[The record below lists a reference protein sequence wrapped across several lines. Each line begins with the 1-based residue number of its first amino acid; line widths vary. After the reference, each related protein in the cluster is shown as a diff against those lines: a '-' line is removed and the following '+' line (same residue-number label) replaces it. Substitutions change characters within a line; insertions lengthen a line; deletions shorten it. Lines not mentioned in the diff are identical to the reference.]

1 MASRSLDD
9 LAAQFRARFVEW
21 HKAAEAAAGVPL
33 LITCTYR
40 SPAEQDALYA
50 IGRTKPGRKVTNAK
64 AGESAHNF
72 GLALD
77 FVPLE
82 NGKPVWDEG
91 HDAWRKAGNLAPT
104 YGLEWAG
111 TWTRFREYPH
121 VQVPNR
127 RGLVQ

>member
-1 MASRSLDD
+1 MASRSFDD
-9 LAAQFRARFVEW
+9 LQPQFRARFTAW
-21 HKAAEAAAGVPL
+21 HKAAEEAAGVPL

-40 SPAEQDALYA
+40 SNAEQDALYA

-82 NGKPVWDEG
+82 NGKPVWDGE
-91 HDAWRKAGNLAPT
+91 HPAWRAAGNLAPSF
-104 YGLEWAG
+104 GLEWAG
-111 TWTRFREYPH
+111 TWARFREFPH
-121 VQVPNR
+121 VQVPNW
-127 RGLVQ
+127 RGFVQ

>member
-1 MASRSLDD
+1 MASRSFND
-9 LAAQFRARFVEW
+9 LAAQFRARFTEW
-21 HKAAEAAAGVPL
+21 HKAAEEASGVPL
-33 LITCTYR
+33 LVTCTYR

-82 NGKPVWDEG
+82 NGKPVWGEG

-121 VQVPNR
+121 IQVPNW

>member
-1 MASRSLDD
+1 MASRSLND
-9 LAAQFRARFVEW
+9 LQPQFRQRFADW
-21 HKAAEAAAGVPL
+21 HKAAEEAAGVDL

-77 FVPLE
+77 FVPMV

-91 HDAWRKAGNLAPT
+91 HDAWRKAGNLAAS

-121 VQVPNR
+121 VQVPNW